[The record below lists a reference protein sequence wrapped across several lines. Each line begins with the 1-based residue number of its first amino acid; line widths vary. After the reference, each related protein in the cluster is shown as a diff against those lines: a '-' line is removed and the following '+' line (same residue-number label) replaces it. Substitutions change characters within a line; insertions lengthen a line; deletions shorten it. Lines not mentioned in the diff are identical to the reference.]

1 VRTGVPRP
9 NVLAQGHDDTPDLAT
24 HTGDDVHGPGPRST
38 SDDPGSVDPLTG
50 PPLDARLMMRALAA
64 VSVLLV
70 LASVVFAGLANA
82 VPGDSIPARALRGL
96 HHFTFTDREHN
107 LFAWFSTLL
116 LALLALALAGHAFA
130 HRRAGRPFLAY
141 AGLALVAL
149 YMSLDEDVSL
159 HEKLAG
165 LVPEH
170 RSTFQW
176 LVVGLPLAVVAGLV
190 VLWVAR
196 GIDPSLRRQLV
207 VAGLVY
213 LSGAAVTEGIEAMVV
228 LAQPDKAEALASFG
242 YAVATA
248 LEEGLEVAGVLLA
261 LRVLLLR
268 LPVRVGP
275 AR

>member
-1 VRTGVPRP
+1 
-9 NVLAQGHDDTPDLAT
+9 
-24 HTGDDVHGPGPRST
+24 VHGPGPRST
-38 SDDPGSVDPLTG
+38 SDGPGPVDPLTG
-50 PPLDARLMMRALAA
+50 PPLDARLVIRALAA

-70 LASVVFAGLANA
+70 LASVLFAGLANA
-82 VPGDSIPARALRGL
+82 VSGDSLLARAFRGL
-96 HHFTFTDREHN
+96 HHFTFTDRENN

-116 LALLALALAGHAFA
+116 LALLALALAGHAVA

-141 AGLALVAL
+141 AGLTAVAL

-159 HEKLAG
+159 HEKLAK
-165 LVPEH
+165 LVPDH

-207 VAGLVY
+207 VAGVVY

-228 LAQPDKAEALASFG
+228 LAQPDKGEALASFG

-248 LEEGLEVAGVLLA
+248 FEESLEVAGVLLA
-261 LRVLLLR
+261 LRALLLR

-275 AR
+275 AV